1 MRSGTADD
9 LITQQCGFTE
19 VPVKAERFAIVE
31 LNLSKLSL
39 DIELFGRSVQ
49 NFNRL
54 LDKIQIRQRRAH
66 QQLPIT
72 GIEKNLRGV
81 DALALQVGQNLL
93 GRLCVVDHATAAG
106 KATTARTGSTAT
118 TAAAD

>member
-9 LITQQCGFTE
+9 LITQKGGFTE

-49 NFNRL
+49 NLNRL
-54 LDKIQIRQRRAH
+54 LDKIKSANGARTSNC
-66 QQLPIT
+66 P
-72 GIEKNLRGV
+72 
-81 DALALQVGQNLL
+81 LL
-93 GRLCVVDHATAAG
+93 GLKNTCAALMPWL
-106 KATTARTGSTAT
+106 
-118 TAAAD
+118 